1 MNEVV
6 VHRALFFDRFSLDL
20 MRGCLRAGEQDIEL
34 RPKVFEVLQYL
45 VHNAGRL
52 VAKQELLEAIW
63 PNVTVSNDSIMQC
76 IRELRDKLG
85 DDNHSL
91 IKTVPRRGYLLDAAV
106 SVEAPQRAGKEQAVM
121 PPDAPRAQLG
131 SRPAAGAAWPHRVTP
146 WATIAVMVLGAG
158 SWVPS
163 MLGWNPA
170 RLVYQPK
177 LEQTQTV
184 GQFDGVWRVEWF
196 NNDHCAVISDTG
208 IWIVREGAVIAAGN
222 DKITGTVTGAG
233 ELRYTVPSLIDPN
246 LTNVGLATLQGERG
260 QGRWDGQKGCGGVF
274 TLERTKPRD
283 LTPQD

>member
-1 MNEVV
+1 MNEAI
-6 VHRALFFDRFSLDL
+6 VHRALCFDRFSLDL

-85 DDNHSL
+85 DDTHSL

-106 SVEAPQRAGKEQAVM
+106 SVEAPRRAEKEQAVI
-121 PPDAPRAQLG
+121 PPEAARAQRG
-131 SRPAAGAAWPHRVTP
+131 SRQRVGAVWNRVAAWVAP
-146 WATIAVMVLGAG
+146 ATLVLGAG
-158 SWVPS
+158 WWVPPT
-163 MLGWNPA
+163 LGWSPA
-170 RLVYQPK
+170 RLVTQPR
-177 LEQTQTV
+177 LEQPQTV
-184 GQFDGVWRVEWF
+184 AQFDGVWRVEWF
-196 NNDHCAVISDTG
+196 NNDHCIVRSGMA
-208 IWIVREGAVIAAGN
+208 IWVVREGVVIPTNN
-222 DKITGTVTGAG
+222 DRISGTVSSAG
-233 ELRYTVPSLIDPN
+233 ELRYTIPSLIDPS

-260 QGRWDGQKGCGGVF
+260 QGRWDGQRGCGGVF
-274 TLERTKPRD
+274 TLARTKPLD